1 MGFLFHAYI
10 CFQYSRCYGTGAT
23 LLSGRPPGVAKTGLP
38 KHRVDFHFLR
48 RVGKVPG
55 QCFSP
60 LFPGVRARSCPG
72 DRAQVPKE
80 QPPSWTLFPGVRDH
94 FCPGD
99 RAHVLQEQPPSWTLF
114 PGVRAPFSPGDC
126 AQVPQEQPP
135 SWTLFPHIRAHSCPG
150 DRAQVPQE
158 QPPSW
163 TLFPGV
169 RDHFC
174 PGDRAQVLQE
184 QPPSWT
190 LFPGVRAPFCP
201 GDRAQVPKEQPPA
214 LHLCGGDRDLLDHVL
229 TTVLFR
235 VSGQWPHL
243 KPASPSDAVARQ
255 PGNTL
260 CTNLHLFLLEG
271 HLAGSPPR
279 KACYACHR
287 IWAWQNSCR
296 LGEAANPGPPQGLQ
310 TSLHSFFRPS
320 NQASQTNNTAVAAT
334 ATEGTRSPEA
344 SSPPHDSQ
352 QTGVESSETASATF
366 KLAVVNPTTVLNK
379 KAMLLKLDADILCLS
394 ETAAVQKV
402 QHIVTSE
409 MRASRYGVVWS
420 PPVAPHCHQ
429 EHDGP
434 TLRGCALGA
443 AVMSRFPVRPPFHC
457 LATELTESQRV
468 AVAHVRIGPLHVRC
482 IAVYGWPAN
491 HSDAAARNDALLCQV
506 LKVVSDGGAPTII
519 GGDFN
524 TSPQNLACWQQFQA
538 MGYREVFQMWR
549 ERFQVHLPAT
559 CKGATRHD
567 TVLLPP
573 VLADLAI
580 SARVEDT
587 CFDFDAHAPLMVTFK
602 LPAQA
607 PCRPMWR
614 KPRTWMDFQPSAAK
628 VEQAYAVVAD
638 RLDHR
643 ISVCSS
649 RDELEHAFLEWA
661 QALESAVDSAVRQQ
675 HSEDP
680 VTFPTA
686 GLPRNARGRCEY
698 RVAKKKPLPAAAPQ
712 ARHGD
717 YNPPAEP
724 LTVKA
729 RARTRQARRLRT
741 FVSSLQAALHHDRVQ
756 VPTVNSQLANEWRAI
771 TKASGYGTG
780 FPHWLL
786 QCAHFHEFPALQH
799 NKPFVP
805 PDVEWV
811 RDVCEYVRFD
821 CDHIVKQE
829 ARHRAKLAAHAVH
842 LDITDGH
849 STKGYAALRSQAN
862 PPFSAIPVQE
872 TQTGRLIQAI
882 DGTVG
887 LYATS
892 APAAFRTDLPLD
904 VAGVIATVLGVQES
918 DQHGPLLR
926 VSMPQ
931 APLPSTAEFRQQT
944 EASCASELNRAFTL
958 FWHPIWT
965 RDRGESLSD
974 VEHWTQFCSNLPPAP
989 ANTLPDLDFEDMQ
1002 LWRASLKQLRVR
1014 SATGYCGFS
1023 NAELRWL
1030 PDSPFRHL
1038 LHLYR
1043 LCMRWGFPSHMGRA
1057 TVSVL
1062 AKVEVP
1068 QGMHHGRPITVFCNL
1083 YRYWASTCAKM
1094 VLRQWA
1100 QWLPNSVAGSV
1111 PGRSARDVSLCI
1123 ENHVEQALLSKKP
1136 LAGFSLD
1143 IIKCFNQVP
1152 RQPMRH
1158 LLLHLGLPVAL
1169 VDTWMSFL
1177 QDMTRHTVFSG
1188 ALGQPIGSTTGL
1200 PEGCPLSVVGM
1211 VALCW
1216 YLSAIPRPDDVFLYT
1231 YVDNLSWV
1239 AQLADSIRDALETAV
1254 SFCKCL
1260 LLPIDWAKSFAWAT
1274 TKRLRV
1280 WLQTDAQA
1288 TLPAGTQLKVLQSAK
1303 DLGVHYRFRATTGN
1317 PQAEQRIN
1325 EACRRLQQLQSLRRP
1340 LFNKAK
1346 LIQTSVWPAAFYGCE
1361 GRLLPVSTV
1370 ARVRSCAAR
1379 ALVGPHSSASPYL
1392 ALAALTT
1399 SVVDPEVYLLSA
1411 ALCSLSRLLPVRPDV
1426 GAVWLQSTV
1435 QCQVDH
1441 CRAIGPATSLAMA
1454 LRRNGWVLY
1463 ANGVGK
1469 GPGHTVFDLCTGAA
1483 AKIRAAV
1490 RAAWGHELPTRVQHR
1505 NGMLQCPVPAPD
1517 IMHKCLLRFP
1527 DKVRLFLAQSTVGAL
1542 LSDAAKPPGIP
1553 FRIRPASFA
1562 GARTPRS
1569 TDSLLAQ

>member
-1 MGFLFHAYI
+1 FRKNSRLPGLCSQASGIIFAQASGLIFPPVTALRFRKNSRLPGLCSQASGLI
-10 CFQYSRCYGTGAT
+10 FAPVTALRQYFVYQS
-23 LLSGRPPGVAKTGLP
+23 
-38 KHRVDFHFLR
+38 
-48 RVGKVPG
+48 
-55 QCFSP
+55 
-60 LFPGVRARSCPG
+60 
-72 DRAQVPKE
+72 
-80 QPPSWTLFPGVRDH
+80 
-94 FCPGD
+94 
-99 RAHVLQEQPPSWTLF
+99 
-114 PGVRAPFSPGDC
+114 
-126 AQVPQEQPP
+126 
-135 SWTLFPHIRAHSCPG
+135 
-150 DRAQVPQE
+150 
-158 QPPSW
+158 
-163 TLFPGV
+163 
-169 RDHFC
+169 
-174 PGDRAQVLQE
+174 
-184 QPPSWT
+184 
-190 LFPGVRAPFCP
+190 
-201 GDRAQVPKEQPPA
+201 
-214 LHLCGGDRDLLDHVL
+214 
-229 TTVLFR
+229 
-235 VSGQWPHL
+235 VSGQ
-243 KPASPSDAVARQ
+243 
-255 PGNTL
+255 
-260 CTNLHLFLLEG
+260 
-271 HLAGSPPR
+271 
-279 KACYACHR
+279 
-287 IWAWQNSCR
+287 
-296 LGEAANPGPPQGLQ
+296 
-310 TSLHSFFRPS
+310 TS
-320 NQASQTNNTAVAAT
+320 
-334 ATEGTRSPEA
+334 
-344 SSPPHDSQ
+344 
-352 QTGVESSETASATF
+352 
-366 KLAVVNPTTVLNK
+366 
-379 KAMLLKLDADILCLS
+379 
-394 ETAAVQKV
+394 
-402 QHIVTSE
+402 
-409 MRASRYGVVWS
+409 
-420 PPVAPHCHQ
+420 
-429 EHDGP
+429 
-434 TLRGCALGA
+434 
-443 AVMSRFPVRPPFHC
+443 FHC

-524 TSPQNLACWQQFQA
+524 TLPQNLACWQQFQA

-580 SARVEDT
+580 SARVDDT

-602 LPAQA
+602 LPAQ
-607 PCRPMWR
+607 
-614 KPRTWMDFQPSAAK
+614 

-805 PDVEWV
+805 PDIEWV

-829 ARHRAKLAAHAVH
+829 ARHRAKLAAHVVH

-849 STKGYAALRSQAN
+849 STKGYAALRPQAN

-872 TQTGRLIQAI
+872 AQTGRLIQAI

-989 ANTLPDLDFEDMQ
+989 ANTLPDLDFQDMQ

-1043 LCMRWGFPSHMGRA
+1043 LCVRWGFPSHMGRA

-1062 AKVEVP
+1062 AKVEV
-1068 QGMHHGRPITVFCNL
+1068 
-1083 YRYWASTCAKM
+1083 
-1094 VLRQWA
+1094 
-1100 QWLPNSVAGSV
+1100 
-1111 PGRSARDVSLCI
+1111 
-1123 ENHVEQALLSKKP
+1123 
-1136 LAGFSLD
+1136 
-1143 IIKCFNQVP
+1143 
-1152 RQPMRH
+1152 
-1158 LLLHLGLPVAL
+1158 LGLYLCQDGVA
-1169 VDTWMSFL
+1169 TM
-1177 QDMTRHTVFSG
+1177 G
-1188 ALGQPIGSTTGL
+1188 A
-1200 PEGCPLSVVGM
+1200 
-1211 VALCW
+1211 
-1216 YLSAIPRPDDVFLYT
+1216 
-1231 YVDNLSWV
+1231 
-1239 AQLADSIRDALETAV
+1239 
-1254 SFCKCL
+1254 
-1260 LLPIDWAKSFAWAT
+1260 
-1274 TKRLRV
+1274 
-1280 WLQTDAQA
+1280 A

-1411 ALCSLSRLLPVRPDV
+1411 ALCSLSRLLQVRPDV

-1542 LSDAAKPPGIP
+1542 LSDAAKATWDPLQDPTCQLCGGKDTKEHRLLTCPVTEAIRRPFQGLLEHVSSEQRYWLHCAYPSPHEDEPLLRLVWQSRRIPPAPSPVPALQHVESTTLQMFTDGSCSNPTCPAARHASWAVLLYTGPEPVDADLLLARWQGRTLSTIFFHVVAQGVVP
-1553 FRIRPASFA
+1553 GEQTIARAEFIALCQASQVALQRPQLEAQIWSDSSTALRAAQQVQVEGPATVPAFARDLLDSTADNLFPASHRLLKVKAHASPAEVPHADILPTLGNTFA
-1562 GARTPRS
+1562 DEAAKAARQADLELVINTTEAVAEWRRQEADRLYMFFQYQLELAKRVKPLKAAVELPQGSTMSRPLEHADFIGRWGELSTGRAAAAWRAAPRGGSSPRDQVRDAWFQQLWWSEPTTSDQKFTGITFLELLVNFALVTRSLPARTIKDPLTKTQRTVELTSSEGILLPANLRDLLSAFVIMVQNMCKRCTWNILKFKHRKIRS
-1569 TDSLLAQ
+1569 L